1 MPYATSKTHPN
12 FGRGGSGNPNPN
24 YSGFNSQGTNPR
36 GRRRVIDRELLEYC
50 LSVGAI
56 PDMTTTPSIDFL
68 RQCVDNVDLRLEL
81 RITAASYAA
90 RYEARPLAAR
100 PWAPDLP
107 SGYRLRHDLKTTESC
122 LEAHRQLSLDVLEGK
137 IAADA
142 ATYVSEKF
150 ILPRIPHLE
159 ISEVRQELESFRQL
173 VEQAKEQ
180 RDLEARLT
188 TSGDYEVTVT
198 EPPPPDTD
206 ILK

>member
-56 PDMTTTPSIDFL
+56 PDMTTTPSVDFL
-68 RQCVDNVDLRLEL
+68 RECVANTDLRLEL

-100 PWAPDLP
+100 PWAPDLKD
-107 SGYRLRHDLKTTESC
+107 YRLRHDLKTTASC

-142 ATYVSEKF
+142 ATYISTNF

-159 ISEVRQELESFRQL
+159 ISEVRAELESFRQL

-180 RDLEARLT
+180 KELEARLT
-188 TSGDYEVTVT
+188 TSGEYEVSVVT
-198 EPPPPDTD
+198 PEAEPDPE
-206 ILK
+206 

>member
-1 MPYATSKTHPN
+1 VTDRRAITSRLNGAKSTPNRNPTYSHLHNQPGQTRGYAQYA
-12 FGRGGSGNPNPN
+12 R
-24 YSGFNSQGTNPR
+24 Y
-36 GRRRVIDRELLEYC
+36 RELIQYALDRGNINQM
-50 LSVGAI
+50 S
-56 PDMTTTPSIDFL
+56 DTPSVDFL
-68 RQCVDNVDLRLEL
+68 RECAANVDLRLEL

-142 ATYVSEKF
+142 ATYISVNF

-188 TSGDYEVTVT
+188 TSGDYEVTVVT
-198 EPPPPDTD
+198 PPKTDPEP
-206 ILK
+206 